1 MPHRKTEL
9 IVALDFPKPQAALEL
24 AKSLAGMPV
33 ILKVGSELFLHGG
46 PDLVRELVHQ
56 KQRIF
61 LDLKFHDI
69 PNTVAQAAKQSALLH
84 VEMFTLHLAGGAAM
98 IQSVRA
104 ELDQIPELRPKV
116 LGVSVLTS
124 FDELKWAQVT
134 RALTGHT
141 AEVSQSV
148 QGLVSHALSW
158 GCDGIVCSP
167 HEVAQ
172 VRKSF
177 PALFTVVP
185 GIRPEGSAAQDQA
198 RVMTPQEAK
207 LAGASAIVVGRPIT
221 QNANPRA
228 VVEKILADI
237 R

>member
-1 MPHRKTEL
+1 MVQLWVNLPASRKL
-9 IVALDFPKPQAALEL
+9 SAPAY
-24 AKSLAGMPV
+24 
-33 ILKVGSELFLHGG
+33 
-46 PDLVRELVHQ
+46 RELE
-56 KQRIF
+56 
-61 LDLKFHDI
+61 
-69 PNTVAQAAKQSALLH
+69 A
-84 VEMFTLHLAGGAAM
+84 
-98 IQSVRA
+98 
-104 ELDQIPELRPKV
+104 DQIPELRPKV

-148 QGLVSHALSW
+148 QGLVDHAQSW

-177 PALFTVVP
+177 PALYTVVP
-185 GIRPEGSAAQDQA
+185 GIRPIGSDAQDQA
-198 RVMTPQEAK
+198 RVMTPLEAK
-207 LAGASAIVVGRPIT
+207 IAGASAIVVGRPIT
-221 QNANPRA
+221 QNSSPRQ

-237 R
+237 Q